1 MKKYKHI
8 TEYERIQIEAL
19 TKAGRSIREIAE
31 QLGKNYST
39 IWRELQRGKYI
50 HRNGDWTE
58 EEHYSYNI
66 AQER

>member
-31 QLGKNYST
+31 QLGKKSIIAIT
-39 IWRELQRGKYI
+39 S
-50 HRNGDWTE
+50 HRKDAIRRKKNMVKD
-58 EEHYSYNI
+58 
-66 AQER
+66 